1 MNEVCRVCGKEITNN
16 RWCIPICSD
25 ECFTKDFWNQKVARK
40 KDKHQVVINGWVYY
54 IADENAAGSRG
65 FDGAVHYIKF
75 FDGREVRTTNLW
87 SNGEMPEE
95 YRKKLP
101 DNANWMTKEE
111 VKKYDKEH
119 PRADTRDVSLGFL
132 FPLQ

>member
-1 MNEVCRVCGKEITNN
+1 MNEVCRVCGKEVTNK

-25 ECFTKDFWNQKVARK
+25 ECFIKDFWNQKVAQK
-40 KDKHQVVINGWVYY
+40 KDKRQVVIGGQVYY
-54 IADENAAGSRG
+54 IADENAIGNRG
-65 FDGAVHYIKF
+65 FDGVVHYIKF
-75 FDGREVRTTNLW
+75 LDGREVRTTNLW
-87 SNGEMPEE
+87 VNGKMPEE

-111 VKKYDKEH
+111 IKKYDKEH
-119 PRADTRDVSLGFL
+119 PRTDIRSVYLGLL